1 MAQGGATRWKKGQTG
16 NPAGKPKG
24 ALTKVGKM
32 TLAERQKLVEE
43 NDWLTPLRFL
53 MSVMVCEENPLDVR
67 MDAAKAALPYIH
79 RKMPQAVELHDPEQT
94 ARALPPV
101 QVNFIRKVADVSK
114 EVAQQEE
121 AEFGKGKPQRGKK
134 PQ

>member
-1 MAQGGATRWKKGQTG
+1 MARGGATRWKPGETG
-16 NPAGKPKG
+16 NPKGKPKG

-79 RKMPQAVELHDPEQT
+79 RKMPQAVELHDPEQI
-94 ARALPPV
+94 AKALPPV

-121 AEFGKGKPQRGKK
+121 AELGKGKSARGKK